1 VGDQVLGTAQSGLP
15 KFRIAVLESDS
26 ALMALA
32 RDDARMVMARD
43 PGLAQGR
50 GKALKTLLYLMER
63 DDSVRLMK
71 GG

>member
-1 VGDQVLGTAQSGLP
+1 
-15 KFRIAVLESDS
+15 
-26 ALMALA
+26 
-32 RDDARMVMARD
+32 MVMARD